1 MTFKT
6 VYRTWLYLTEGIDW
20 KKNWCF
26 WIVVLEKTL
35 ESPLDCKEIK
45 PVDPKGNQP
54 WIFIGRI
61 VAEAEAPMLWPSD
74 AKSWLNGKYPNA
86 GKDWRQE
93 EKWAEGMGW
102 LHSITGSMDM
112 NLSKL
117 WEIVEDRG
125 AWCAIVYGV
134 PKNWTQQLNNN
145 NWLGEKWDIPHLWQ
159 LLPAVDPCHV
169 QVAFLCGTRCSLG
182 TNTPWGHM
190 TRDPAAFSPH
200 TYSELQLFPG
210 TDSASISKVGMYDQ
224 GRLPKAFQES
234 LG

>member
-26 WIVVLEKTL
+26 WTVVLEKTL

-74 AKSWLNGKYPNA
+74 QRADSMENTLML
-86 GKDWRQE
+86 
-93 EKWAEGMGW
+93 EKIEGRRRSGQKGMGW
-102 LHSITGSMDM
+102 LDSITGSMDM
-112 NLSKL
+112 KLSKH

-125 AWCAIVYGV
+125 AWCAIVHGV
-134 PKNWTQQLNNN
+134 PKNWTQLNNRTTTTD
-145 NWLGEKWDIPHLWQ
+145 WERSGTYPTCGSCYHLWTLVMFRWLFCVVQAAPLVQIPLEATWHVILPPSPHIHIQSSNSSLGLTQ
-159 LLPAVDPCHV
+159 LL
-169 QVAFLCGTRCSLG
+169 
-182 TNTPWGHM
+182 
-190 TRDPAAFSPH
+190 
-200 TYSELQLFPG
+200 FP
-210 TDSASISKVGMYDQ
+210 K
-224 GRLPKAFQES
+224 
-234 LG
+234 